1 MCKKSLSKNIGR
13 QVFASG
19 FREFEI
25 MSRWRKYQL
34 YSAVL
39 SSFKTRITVQSYSL
53 GWGWEV
59 VKDRDG
65 LKHVHKV
72 IATTPLGL
80 PYLLR
85 TFFRLAQSITV
96 CKGTTT
102 RLAKCHAPS

>member
-1 MCKKSLSKNIGR
+1 
-13 QVFASG
+13 
-19 FREFEI
+19 

-39 SSFKTRITVQSYSL
+39 SSFKTRITVQSCSL

-59 VKDRDG
+59 VKDRDS

-85 TFFRLAQSITV
+85 TFFRLAQSIAV
-96 CKGTTT
+96 RKGTTT
-102 RLAKCHAPS
+102 RLAKCHAPI